1 MSAKSGRAT
10 DFRGPALSI
19 ETAENA
25 AEPVKTPANR
35 MPSRCPMRR
44 MGGYYT
50 KSALIESRVSWYNTG
65 MKIKKPISEMAPVAA
80 ATGGATIAD
89 RFKLDLTNPADVKAA
104 SVSKSATTAAFIAG
118 LVALAVTG
126 LLTFI
131 LFQHWS
137 FL

>member
-1 MSAKSGRAT
+1 M
-10 DFRGPALSI
+10 
-19 ETAENA
+19 
-25 AEPVKTPANR
+25 
-35 MPSRCPMRR
+35 
-44 MGGYYT
+44 
-50 KSALIESRVSWYNTG
+50 IESRVSWYNTG

-137 FL
+137 FLMPA